1 MQIPLKLGYAVTIH
15 KSQGMS
21 LDAATVSCSGSF
33 AEGQA
38 YVALSRVTGANALA
52 LARPVR
58 GVDIKCELGVQ
69 SFWGRVDGVELPFTQ
84 DAEDGHGVLRA
95 TRLA

>member
-1 MQIPLKLGYAVTIH
+1 MCAPTGIAA
-15 KSQGMS
+15 MS
-21 LDAATVSCSGSF
+21 LDAATVSLSGSF

-58 GVDIKCELGVQ
+58 GVDIKTPKMATAFYELLDIQ
-69 SFWGRVDGVELPFTQ
+69 TFDLFEKTDG
-84 DAEDGHGVLRA
+84 
-95 TRLA
+95 

>member
-1 MQIPLKLGYAVTIH
+1 MHQGFRKELYAVTIH

-69 SFWGRVDGVELPFTQ
+69 SFLGRVDGVETPFTQ
-84 DAEDGHGVLRA
+84 DAEDGHGVL
-95 TRLA
+95 